1 MESVKFADCT
11 GTHSTDVLSSD
22 WVITEYA
29 RVVGSLDTHRA
40 CALMPK
46 VKGEAK
52 DPQITWMGQRGMV
65 WIWEVVRRNQTKI
78 QIPNRNTPKDPVNK
92 DKVRR
97 ITTSTI

>member
-1 MESVKFADCT
+1 MENVKFADCT
-11 GTHSTDVLSSD
+11 GTHSTDVLNSD
-22 WVITEYA
+22 WVTTEYA

-65 WIWEVVRRNQTKI
+65 WIWEVEKEARSRCRYPIGKRAQI
-78 QIPNRNTPKDPVNK
+78 Q
-92 DKVRR
+92 
-97 ITTSTI
+97 